1 MHVLC
6 SLHQAKTKGLTMLDI
21 YTIYIYRIFWFCQDW
36 MSVSSC
42 QWERLHHQHW
52 KEEMRSPPPHQPC
65 RSQALLENVL
75 QHHACLGISSHL
87 CNSLARQFKGHIT
100 NSVKIWHNL
109 QVLTGMHHEGS
120 TGTQTLY
127 IHVHNTIS
135 GAQCGDTVLATNPLV
150 GSCWTLLD
158 LLATSHRSWQL
169 FSFSPSEDLVLLTSS
184 VANPWSSTSK
194 RSESK
199 NNLIAWW
206 PRALWIGQGTNHC
219 TSPWLSLWPLD
230 LAVAVRI
237 CLQSFSPIGQHF
249 TAQLS
254 PKRSMAAMNWH

>member
-1 MHVLC
+1 M
-6 SLHQAKTKGLTMLDI
+6 SL
-21 YTIYIYRIFWFCQDW
+21 
-36 MSVSSC
+36 SSC

-65 RSQALLENVL
+65 RFQALLENVL

-100 NSVKIWHNL
+100 NSVTIWRKL

-120 TGTQTLY
+120 TGTQTVYMY
-127 IHVHNTIS
+127 ITQYLPNLVHNAAILSGPPTI
-135 GAQCGDTVLATNPLV
+135 TNPFV

-158 LLATSHRSWQL
+158 LLVTSHRSWQL
-169 FSFSPSEDLVLLTSS
+169 FSFSPSEDLVLHTSS

-199 NNLIAWW
+199 QPHCMVTPSTLGR
-206 PRALWIGQGTNHC
+206 PRDK
-219 TSPWLSLWPLD
+219 SLYFTLTVT
-230 LAVAVRI
+230 VAAGSCCGSEDMSSKFFTYRAT
-237 CLQSFSPIGQHF
+237 LHSQSFTQTQHGNHEL
-249 TAQLS
+249 TLIT
-254 PKRSMAAMNWH
+254 M